1 MLGAVTIASW
11 IIPFSEVTHKSRASV
26 GRGYRCRLE
35 RTTARYTE
43 AHDDGRYPPWWRAH
57 NLGDPVRNSRLDRHS
72 ETISSRGSDH
82 GVWSFSAN
90 G

>member
-43 AHDDGRYPPWWRAH
+43 AHDDGRFPPW
-57 NLGDPVRNSRLDRHS
+57 
-72 ETISSRGSDH
+72 
-82 GVWSFSAN
+82 
-90 G
+90 